1 MHTTTAVD
9 SGYKNLPLTMLEESS
24 TNPRRTFD
32 LAKLTELPHYVPGHI
47 ICIMFRKRSCGRC
60 GFPPHG

>member
-1 MHTTTAVD
+1 MNPTDTTE
-9 SGYKNLPLTMLEESS
+9 YRNLPINVLTEST
-24 TNPRRTFD
+24 TNPRHIFED
-32 LAKLTELPHYVPGHI
+32 AALKELPHYVPGHI